1 MRKQTLRWTAAF
13 VVGSLPVVLTIY
25 VGIISRQAGKYA
37 LAIAGLAVLAIT
49 LAWVLGG
56 RKELHSAVKAF
67 MSCTGLYCLV
77 LMGGLLLLLVS
88 CALVGYLPYSDRP
101 GPGWG
106 ASHLPGWEEI
116 QFYMGWEVHMAPLL
130 LLGGTI
136 FYIFVLLMGWL
147 RAPRWLL
154 SLSAGILCG
163 LLSLV
168 VTAGVGWYIS
178 IAAFPVYA
186 AGVLGLL
193 FGCLIL
199 PRFAPQGGTK
209 WPVWVRTIGAT
220 AAILGLGFSIIY
232 PILPERDSQELEVV
246 FVRLVP
252 EAEQIATDTGKLSAD
267 EIKLLRSL
275 GLKGSL
281 RVGMQAS
288 KATGNSTRHARA
300 IIVLRERLETRVDL
314 REPKATNVVYVQ
326 DGKNWNMYP
335 PGARTIGKKISFWPD
350 ELNPTDLEVE
360 LEPKMS
366 TSSSFSRYAPL
377 NER

>member
-1 MRKQTLRWTAAF
+1 
-13 VVGSLPVVLTIY
+13 
-25 VGIISRQAGKYA
+25 
-37 LAIAGLAVLAIT
+37 
-49 LAWVLGG
+49 
-56 RKELHSAVKAF
+56 
-67 MSCTGLYCLV
+67 
-77 LMGGLLLLLVS
+77 
-88 CALVGYLPYSDRP
+88 
-101 GPGWG
+101 
-106 ASHLPGWEEI
+106 
-116 QFYMGWEVHMAPLL
+116 MGWE
-130 LLGGTI
+130 
-136 FYIFVLLMGWL
+136 LLMVPMLFFWGSIFFAFAILIGWL
-147 RAPRWLL
+147 RVPRWLL
-154 SLSAGILCG
+154 GLSAGILCG

-168 VTAGVGWYIS
+168 ATAAAGWYID
-178 IAAFPVYA
+178 IAAFPAYG

-193 FGCLIL
+193 FGCFIL

-209 WPVWVRTIGAT
+209 WPAWVRTIGAT
-220 AAILGLGFSIIY
+220 AAVLGLGLSIIY

-252 EAEQIATDTGKLSAD
+252 EEEQIATGTDKLSAD

-288 KATGNSTRHARA
+288 KSTGNSSRHARA

-360 LEPKMS
+360 LEPRMS

>member
-1 MRKQTLRWTAAF
+1 MRKQTLRWIAAC

-25 VGIISRQAGKYA
+25 VGIISRQVGRYA
-37 LAIAGLAVLAIT
+37 LAIAGMAVLVIV
-49 LAWVLGG
+49 LAWVLRG
-56 RKELHSAVKAF
+56 RKELRSAVKAY

-77 LMGGLLLLLVS
+77 ILGGLLLLLVG
-88 CALVGYLPYSDRP
+88 CGLVGYLPYSDRP

-116 QFYMGWEVHMAPLL
+116 QFYMGWDVHMAPLL

-154 SLSAGILCG
+154 SLSAGIFCG

-178 IAAFPVYA
+178 IAAFPAYG

-199 PRFAPQGGTK
+199 PRFAPQSGTK
-209 WPVWVRTIGAT
+209 WPAWVRTIGAT
-220 AAILGLGFSIIY
+220 AAILGLGLSIIY

-252 EAEQIATDTGKLSAD
+252 EAEQIATGADKLSAD
-267 EIKLLRSL
+267 EIRLLRSL
-275 GLKGSL
+275 GPATAQ
-281 RVGMQAS
+281 GM
-288 KATGNSTRHARA
+288 
-300 IIVLRERLETRVDL
+300 RE
-314 REPKATNVVYVQ
+314 Q
-326 DGKNWNMYP
+326 
-335 PGARTIGKKISFWPD
+335 
-350 ELNPTDLEVE
+350 
-360 LEPKMS
+360 
-366 TSSSFSRYAPL
+366 SSFSVSDWKRASIYASRKPPML
-377 NER
+377 FMSKMVRTGTCTRLAHAP